1 MEKNLEEITTLDLFC
16 GAGGFSKGFESAG
29 YNIVAGID
37 YKENFKETY
46 LQNHEKSS
54 FIHYDLLNGVLD
66 EFQKENID
74 FIIGS
79 PPCQGFSDARGN
91 RDEKNKDHKLRNSL
105 PFRHIE
111 WVDSLSP
118 EIALLENV
126 SGMATIKCGK
136 QMFLE
141 LIVEEFTKAGYF
153 VKIGMLNSLYYG
165 VPQERIRVFCLAYKK
180 KYRKILDNFPFPLPN
195 YIPQSFKKRKPKKRT
210 VEMWYFEESDENFF
224 PREFPPLNRL

>member
-29 YNIVAGID
+29 YNVVAGID
-37 YKENFKETY
+37 YKENFKDTY
-46 LQNHEKSS
+46 LQNHENSS

-66 EFQKENID
+66 EFQEENID

-111 WVDSLSP
+111 WVDKLSP

-180 KYRKILDNFPFPLPN
+180 KYRKILDNFPFPLPS
-195 YIPQSFKKRKPKKRT
+195 YVP
-210 VEMWYFEESDENFF
+210 
-224 PREFPPLNRL
+224 